1 MAEKDFTPLIQP
13 EPELRQ
19 TKDQPQGVL
28 KKNLKTFVY
37 LGAALLVIVAA
48 FFSSNGKKTPSQQAT
63 KGQPPQPMLQ
73 DNTDNNVR
81 DLKNQVQA
89 ERQKDQQTSQAAAAQ
104 DPALAAASGLTPAQ
118 QTAAAAYGPTG
129 IAAPCAP
136 GQPCPQAPPGYGQP
150 NAQPHAHRS
159 GAGDD
164 HACLVWRSG
173 VPCLRP
179 RRFGV
184 QHGEV
189 PEPLHAAHLRL
200 CDGALFHH
208 PLGRGTRARKF
219 SLKVDFSSDFALVLS
234 ARLRYA

>member
-1 MAEKDFTPLIQP
+1 MAKDEINPGIPPQA

-48 FFSSNGKKTPSQQAT
+48 FFSSNSKKSPTQQAT

-89 ERQKDQQTSQAAAAQ
+89 ERQRDQQAAPPAAAQ
-104 DPALAAASGLTPAQ
+104 DPALAATSGLTPAQ

-129 IAAPCAP
+129 IATPCAP
-136 GQPCPQAPPGYGQP
+136 G
-150 NAQPHAHRS
+150 
-159 GAGDD
+159 
-164 HACLVWRSG
+164 
-173 VPCLRP
+173 
-179 RRFGV
+179 
-184 QHGEV
+184 
-189 PEPLHAAHLRL
+189 
-200 CDGALFHH
+200 
-208 PLGRGTRARKF
+208 
-219 SLKVDFSSDFALVLS
+219 
-234 ARLRYA
+234 